1 MSLEDAMTEPSQQAI
16 EPDRDASPN
25 DELGKGDR
33 RRRVIRPLGLALPVA
48 LLSLVTACSSSTP
61 ASSTL
66 AAGSGAVA
74 AGSVLTGTVGQGD
87 APVITLVDS
96 AGAPVT
102 SLKAG
107 SYTVKVKDESTK
119 HDFHLTG
126 PGVDQKTSVP
136 ETTEATWT
144 VKLSAGT
151 YTFVCDPHA
160 ATMKGSFTVT

>member
-1 MSLEDAMTEPSQQAI
+1 MFEPDQNSI
-16 EPDRDASPN
+16 EPDQNATRNHPFA
-25 DELGKGDR
+25 KR
-33 RRRVIRPLGLALPVA
+33 VHRARVIRPLALVLPIA
-48 LLSLVTACSSSTP
+48 LLSLATACSSSTP
-61 ASSTL
+61 ASDTP
-66 AAGSGAVA
+66 AAGSSVA
-74 AGSVLTGTVGQGD
+74 AGGSVLNGTVGQGD
-87 APVITLVDS
+87 AFVITLVDS

-107 SYTVKVKDESTK
+107 SYTVKVKDESTM

-126 PGVDQKTSVP
+126 PGVDKKTGVP

-160 ATMKGSFTVT
+160 ARMTGSFTVT

>member
-1 MSLEDAMTEPSQQAI
+1 MTEPSEQAT
-16 EPDRDASPN
+16 EPDGDASPN
-25 DELGKGDR
+25 HELGKGDR

-61 ASSTL
+61 ASSPPASSTP
-66 AAGSGAVA
+66 AAGAGAVA
-74 AGSVLTGTVGQGD
+74 AGSVLTGNVGQGD
-87 APVITLVDS
+87 AFVITLVDS

-107 SYTVKVKDESTK
+107 SYTVKVKDESTI

-126 PGVDQKTSVP
+126 PGVDQKTGVP
-136 ETTEATWT
+136 ETTEVTWS

-160 ATMKGSFTVT
+160 ARMAGSFTVT

>member
-1 MSLEDAMTEPSQQAI
+1 ML
-16 EPDRDASPN
+16 EPDQNSI
-25 DELGKGDR
+25 ELGQNATRNHPFAKGVHR
-33 RRRVIRPLGLALPVA
+33 ARVIRPLALVLPIA
-48 LLSLVTACSSSTP
+48 LLSLATACSSSTP
-61 ASSTL
+61 AANPAPAPAGSTL
-66 AAGSGAVA
+66 TAS
-74 AGSVLTGTVGQGD
+74 VGQGD
-87 APVITLVDS
+87 AFVITLVDS

-126 PGVDQKTSVP
+126 PGVDEKTGVP

-160 ATMKGSFTVT
+160 AKMTGSFTVT

>member
-1 MSLEDAMTEPSQQAI
+1 MTEPDQQAT
-16 EPDRDASPN
+16 EPERHATLN
-25 DELGKGDR
+25 HALGMGHY
-33 RRRVIRPLGLALPVA
+33 RRRVIRPLGLAIPIAV
-48 LLSLVTACSSSTP
+48 LSLVTACSSTPTSTTP
-61 ASSTL
+61 
-66 AAGSGAVA
+66 AAGSSVPAG
-74 AGSVLTGTVGQGD
+74 GSVLTGSVGQGD
-87 APVITLVDS
+87 AFVITLVDS

-107 SYTVKVKDESTK
+107 SYTVKVKDESAK

-126 PGVDQKTSVP
+126 PGVDEKTGVP

-160 ATMKGSFTVT
+160 ARMAGSFTVT